1 MIFLINLI
9 PTAVTIVLPIFNSD
23 KFSSLAF
30 AQTSN
35 GSSILVPSNMNR
47 LDFTLKS
54 DKPANSDSFVNSA
67 WFVGV
72 ISGSSAI
79 AGGFLGSYMTNR
91 SNRKMEDDRHKRQI
105 EREKIQQ
112 EQQDK
117 EKKLFKQQVMASVY
131 SELNNFSFWLR
142 DLATYTDSADD
153 INSVKSLFETLSE
166 EYPGMP
172 YDVRLTLFSPE
183 ILLGPSN

>member
-1 MIFLINLI
+1 
-9 PTAVTIVLPIFNSD
+9 
-23 KFSSLAF
+23 
-30 AQTSN
+30 
-35 GSSILVPSNMNR
+35 
-47 LDFTLKS
+47 
-54 DKPANSDSFVNSA
+54 
-67 WFVGV
+67 
-72 ISGSSAI
+72 
-79 AGGFLGSYMTNR
+79 
-91 SNRKMEDDRHKRQI
+91 MEDDRHKRQI

-183 ILLGPSN
+183 ILLGPSI